1 MIKLKLLLDENI
13 GTRVAL
19 TLRTSGYD
27 VVSVIEN
34 APGLTDVHVLQR
46 TRKENRILVTL
57 DRDFGAL
64 VFRDSKPHV
73 GVIFLRLQKESV
85 ENIVFV
91 LESVLQKHA
100 DKLERRFTTASE
112 TDVRIR

>member
-1 MIKLKLLLDENI
+1 MRKLKLLFDENI

-19 TLRTSGYD
+19 ALRASGYD
-27 VVSVIEN
+27 VVSIIED
-34 APGLTDVHVLQR
+34 APGSTDIHVLKMAR
-46 TRKENRILVTL
+46 RENRIVVTL

-85 ENIVFV
+85 QNITFV
-91 LESVLQKHA
+91 LENVLQKHA
-100 DKLERRFTTASE
+100 DKLKGRFITASE